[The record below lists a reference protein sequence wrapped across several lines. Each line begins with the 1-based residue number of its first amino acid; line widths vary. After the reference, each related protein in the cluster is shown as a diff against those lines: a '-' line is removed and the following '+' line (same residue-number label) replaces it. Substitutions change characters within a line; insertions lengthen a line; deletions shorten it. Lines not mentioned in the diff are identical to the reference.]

1 MEWLTGG
8 AVRAGMHEVVVADS
22 TLQAVARAVAEQRP
36 LWRVSSTVFTHVASA
51 KVRVVLCGWEQ
62 WIRPAP
68 PPLPPSVACPPPSPP
83 LPSLTPLLQVLRPL
97 GHFATPASE
106 AAYPPVLAGSYVQ
119 SELEALKLKRSLP
132 PGAEGR
138 VNGQQQRPEQSEC
151 QKPVA
156 HREVTP
162 PAGFEADTAVE
173 PSDKSSAAHRV
184 CSGASPKSP
193 KQVLL
198 LSVADSRSSCR
209 DQAL

>member
-1 MEWLTGG
+1 MWLG
-8 AVRAGMHEVVVADS
+8 AVDS
-22 TLQAVARAVAEQRP
+22 SCPSASSP
-36 LWRVSSTVFTHVASA
+36 LSCMSS
-51 KVRVVLCGWEQ
+51 
-62 WIRPAP
+62 
-68 PPLPPSVACPPPSPP
+68 PLPSPPSP
-83 LPSLTPLLQVLRPL
+83 PLLQVLRPL